1 MFPLEALEPG
11 VGLLEPLDLALE
23 LSHPLLALDLSDL
36 ELEDG
41 MPVELLLRKR
51 QYEITFRRP

>member
-36 ELEDG
+36 ELDDG
-41 MPVELLLRKR
+41 MPVELLLRRR
-51 QYEITFRRP
+51 QHEITFRGP